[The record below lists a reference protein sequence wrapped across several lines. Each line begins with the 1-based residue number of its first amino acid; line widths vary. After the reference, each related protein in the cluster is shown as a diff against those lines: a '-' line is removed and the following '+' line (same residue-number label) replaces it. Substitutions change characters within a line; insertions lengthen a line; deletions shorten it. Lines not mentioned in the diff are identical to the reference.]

1 MSLEPARQPRI
12 GAAQRQEYQNLL
24 GKKQSSVLSAQEH
37 IRLISLAYQLGK
49 LSKKDHARITRKLKE
64 KLKQSQQVANKVAD
78 L

>member
-1 MSLEPARQPRI
+1 MSFEPTRKPKV
-12 GAAQRQEYQNLL
+12 GVAQRQEYQNLMD
-24 GKKQSSVLSAQEH
+24 KKQSSILPTQEH

-64 KLKQSQQVANKVAD
+64 KLKQSQQVANKVTD